1 MASVRHLGLF
11 PWCFDPATAFF
22 SREDLLQYAVP
33 MWWRVKEWTLDAT
46 ADILGNSD
54 PPQTETYSDSFVFKI
69 TDIPLRF
76 LSTSTFQTEKDLVIA
91 GKAGTAYGTLGP
103 EYNWSFFDFLGDVNL
118 EIDLTIGP
126 DFRFGAFAGDTRS
139 ASSDGEFAQ
148 IGSITSNFCGVSFS
162 APLKYNGP
170 FSESLYVI
178 TSLNATLT
186 ATEYWPYDPN
196 DGKGPIYD
204 SASGAQLRGF
214 PS

>member
-11 PWCFDPATAFF
+11 PWCVNEEISYFAGTDIA
-22 SREDLLQYAVP
+22 EYAVP
-33 MWWRVKEWTLDAT
+33 MWWRVKEWTLDST
-46 ADILGNSD
+46 ADVLANTD
-54 PPQTETYSDSFVFKI
+54 PPSTDTYSDSFVFRI

-91 GKAGTAYGTLGP
+91 GKAGTGFGTLGP
-103 EYNWSFFDFLGDVNL
+103 VYNWLFFAFLGDFNL
-118 EIDLTIGP
+118 ELDLTIGP
-126 DFRFGAFAGDTRS
+126 DFGFGAFAGDTRS
-139 ASSDGEFAQ
+139 ASSGGEFDQ

-162 APLKYNGP
+162 APLKYNFA
-170 FSESLYVI
+170 FSETLYVI

-186 ATEYWPYDPN
+186 ATEYWPYDPG